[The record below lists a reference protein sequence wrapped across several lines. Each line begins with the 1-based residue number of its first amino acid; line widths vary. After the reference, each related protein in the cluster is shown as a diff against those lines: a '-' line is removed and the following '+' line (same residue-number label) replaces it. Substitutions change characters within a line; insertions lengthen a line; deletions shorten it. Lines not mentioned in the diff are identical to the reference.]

1 VEKRIGVL
9 TIHGM
14 GRQRADFDRVLR
26 ERLSARLGDEVRRSV
41 QFQSI
46 FYQDEIQ
53 GQQND
58 VWARMVSRTM
68 DWSGSDW
75 SFSASA
81 RRSRRSA
88 VVRGRPKRKN
98 SANPHHRS
106 GGARLKGMTVIDMG
120 ARVKQYCSDVTR
132 TIFFGKP
139 LQRELEA
146 YHLVKGVQEQCC
158 AMVKEGER
166 FFVINHYAQQ
176 KLGKPFLHSIGH
188 GLGIDVHEEPFVGK
202 NDVLRGGMVVTIEP
216 GVYYPGK
223 FGIRIEDDVVVEKNK
238 GRVLSRTGKELLVV

>member
-1 VEKRIGVL
+1 MRTELEMKRMIEEVL
-9 TIHGM
+9 EE
-14 GRQRADFDRVLR
+14 GRSEPSFPVIVA
-26 ERLSARLGDEVRRSV
+26 
-41 QFQSI
+41 
-46 FYQDEIQ
+46 
-53 GQQND
+53 
-58 VWARMVSRTM
+58 
-68 DWSGSDW
+68 SG
-75 SFSASA
+75 
-81 RRSRRSA
+81 
-88 VVRGRPKRKN
+88 KN